1 MKAIQYSLTM
11 ANDHVSHPDRVPDA
25 WTLYGS
31 NDNASWTAIDKGDAG
46 DQNTLRSA
54 QNGEKVTFSIMH
66 RGEYQYYKLVF
77 DTPGTDGVQ
86 FADFELYD
94 LTPSPMGD
102 KQFAFEVYQFPAS
115 YTAVTETAISGPGE
129 VNSNSEGYEKL
140 FDDDTGTKWY
150 YEGADSPTA
159 IIFRTDHAVKALR
172 YSLTTAND
180 HKDYPDRIP
189 NAWTLYGGDSENG
202 EWTEIA
208 QHTEDDNCIK
218 NADNKQEVTFD
229 IPNPAS
235 YQYYKL
241 DFKLDFESSKIQ
253 FSEFKLYTGEANTQ
267 EATLV
272 STGHNDAA
280 GNITFS
286 NRLSFDH
293 AGTYFFGVVEK
304 GMEGSIT
311 SDRHWYKVAVTVG
324 TRTENIT
331 GSTSNRIT
339 KNTYYIKSIK
349 VEQFMNT
356 EGHAGMVKEQGLQ
369 LIWGKEWNVV
379 DGLNYI
385 NHPYHLFL
393 SDNIG
398 EAGDSSNESV
408 AFVNVQKEETV
419 NVTVQKQWAS
429 YVDPNEYNT
438 YCVTVQLFKKNNE
451 AAEWEP
457 VGEENVL
464 NRAGAWKHT
473 WYELDKNYIYSVKE
487 KEVYYFDGSGNR
499 KDVSPQSFTTEYS
512 TDGKT
517 WQETSDGAAF
527 RPNDSAGSGII
538 QIRNTK
544 KYYLMPET
552 GGVGSDPFTVGGLA
566 MVVLAAVMF
575 LMHLRRQKKQA

>member
-1 MKAIQYSLTM
+1 MKEAFIKI
-11 ANDHVSHPDRVPDA
+11 HPKDA
-25 WTLYGS
+25 VAVATQ
-31 NDNASWTAIDKGDAG
+31 DAAKG
-46 DQNTLRSA
+46 T
-54 QNGEKVTFSIMH
+54 KVTV
-66 RGEYQYYKLVF
+66 G
-77 DTPGTDGVQ
+77 GT
-86 FADFELYD
+86 
-94 LTPSPMGD
+94 
-102 KQFAFEVYQFPAS
+102 EVVLRQDIPFGHK
-115 YTAVTETAISGPGE
+115 V
-129 VNSNSEGYEKL
+129 
-140 FDDDTGTKWY
+140 
-150 YEGADSPTA
+150 
-159 IIFRTDHAVKALR
+159 ALR
-172 YSLTTAND
+172 AIAAGED
-180 HKDYPDRIP
+180 VVK
-189 NAWTLYGGDSENG
+189 YGAVIGHATQPIQPGDWVHMHN
-202 EWTEIA
+202 
-208 QHTEDDNCIK
+208 TEDDNCFE
-218 NADNKQEVTFD
+218 NVGNEQEVTFD

-241 DFKLDFESSKIQ
+241 DFESSESTEIQ

-280 GNITFS
+280 GNITFG

-324 TRTENIT
+324 TKTET
-331 GSTSNRIT
+331 NRIT

-369 LIWGKEWNVV
+369 SIWEKEWNV
-379 DGLNYI
+379 DGLKYI

-393 SDNIG
+393 SDNQDETG
-398 EAGDSSNESV
+398 ETGDSCNKSV
-408 AFVNVQKEETV
+408 AFVNVQKEKTV

-429 YVDPNEYNT
+429 YVDANEYYT
-438 YCVTVQLFKKNNE
+438 YCVTVQLFRKNNE
-451 AAEWEP
+451 AAEWEL
-457 VGEENVL
+457 VGENVQ

-487 KEVYYFDGSGNR
+487 TEVYYFDGSGNR

-512 TDGKT
+512 TDGET

-527 RPNDSAGSGII
+527 RPNDSAESGII

-544 KYYLMPET
+544 KYYPMPET

-575 LMHLRRQKKQA
+575 LMHLRRQEKQA

>member
-1 MKAIQYSLTM
+1 MKEAFIKI
-11 ANDHVSHPDRVPDA
+11 HPKDA
-25 WTLYGS
+25 VAVATQ
-31 NDNASWTAIDKGDAG
+31 DAAKG
-46 DQNTLRSA
+46 T
-54 QNGEKVTFSIMH
+54 KVTV
-66 RGEYQYYKLVF
+66 G
-77 DTPGTDGVQ
+77 GT
-86 FADFELYD
+86 
-94 LTPSPMGD
+94 
-102 KQFAFEVYQFPAS
+102 EVVLRQDIPFGHK
-115 YTAVTETAISGPGE
+115 V
-129 VNSNSEGYEKL
+129 
-140 FDDDTGTKWY
+140 
-150 YEGADSPTA
+150 
-159 IIFRTDHAVKALR
+159 ALR
-172 YSLTTAND
+172 AIAAGED
-180 HKDYPDRIP
+180 VVK
-189 NAWTLYGGDSENG
+189 YGAVIGHATQPIQPGDWVHMHN
-202 EWTEIA
+202 
-208 QHTEDDNCIK
+208 TEDDNCFE
-218 NADNKQEVTFD
+218 NVGNEQEVTFD

-241 DFKLDFESSKIQ
+241 DFESSESTEIQ

-280 GNITFS
+280 GNITFG

-324 TRTENIT
+324 TKTET
-331 GSTSNRIT
+331 NRIT

-356 EGHAGMVKEQGLQ
+356 EGHAGMVTEQGSQ
-369 LIWGKEWNVV
+369 LIWWEEWDI
-379 DGLNYI
+379 DGLEYI

-393 SDNIG
+393 SDNQDETG
-398 EAGDSSNESV
+398 EAGDSSNKSV
-408 AFVNVQKEETV
+408 AFVNVQKEKTV

-429 YVDPNEYNT
+429 YVDANEYYT
-438 YCVTVQLFKKNNE
+438 YCVTVQLFRKNIGNE
-451 AAEWEP
+451 AAEWET

-499 KDVSPQSFTTEYS
+499 KVVSPQSFTTEYS
-512 TDGKT
+512 TDGET
-517 WQETSDGAAF
+517 WQETFDGAAF

-544 KYYLMPET
+544 KYYPMPET

-566 MVVLAAVMF
+566 IVVLAAVMF
-575 LMHLRRQKKQA
+575 LMHLRRQERQA